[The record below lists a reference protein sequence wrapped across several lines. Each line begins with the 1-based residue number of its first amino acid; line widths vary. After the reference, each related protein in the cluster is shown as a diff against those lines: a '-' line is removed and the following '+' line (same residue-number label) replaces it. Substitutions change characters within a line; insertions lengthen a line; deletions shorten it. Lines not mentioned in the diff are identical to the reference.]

1 MRHSANRVPTM
12 HKPSSGSLGTWLLC
26 PFLCQI
32 PMKFRAH
39 FEFPE
44 LRKAT
49 EEELEKFQAEKDEQ
63 DAAAAAA
70 QERLEAERA
79 AEAKAA
85 E

>member
-1 MRHSANRVPTM
+1 
-12 HKPSSGSLGTWLLC
+12 
-26 PFLCQI
+26 
-32 PMKFRAH
+32 MKFRAH